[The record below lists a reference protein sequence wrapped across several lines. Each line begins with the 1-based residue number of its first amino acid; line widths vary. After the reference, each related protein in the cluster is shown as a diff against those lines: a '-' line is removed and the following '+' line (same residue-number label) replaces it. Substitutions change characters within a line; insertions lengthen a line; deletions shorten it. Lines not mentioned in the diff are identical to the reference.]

1 MLVASLRGRM
11 RSDLGVA
18 VDLVTPDVVAQ
29 LKKGGVRDARVV
41 SLDVRL
47 REGDPRKKRASR
59 PRPISRRRTLEVP
72 VARASRSIARVERR
86 PSRTRVTDVHLP
98 HAPVPGNV
106 SPVVAAVRPPAKKP
120 PIFSLH
126 LPRRRL
132 HRAFAHDESL

>member
-1 MLVASLRGRM
+1 MLVALLRGRM

-59 PRPISRRRTLEVP
+59 PRPISRRRTPEVP
-72 VARASRSIARVERR
+72 VARVSRSIARVEAR

-106 SPVVAAVRPPAKKP
+106 SPVLAAVRPPAKNHSKN
-120 PIFSLH
+120 LH
-126 LPRRRL
+126 SRATRL
-132 HRAFAHDESL
+132 S

>member
-1 MLVASLRGRM
+1 M

-59 PRPISRRRTLEVP
+59 P
-72 VARASRSIARVERR
+72 
-86 PSRTRVTDVHLP
+86 
-98 HAPVPGNV
+98 
-106 SPVVAAVRPPAKKP
+106 
-120 PIFSLH
+120 
-126 LPRRRL
+126 
-132 HRAFAHDESL
+132 